1 MLLVLQRTILII
13 FLLLLPLLL
22 LLLPL
27 LLLLLLLAARV
38 VMAVVVLHG
47 IDKKGHKLLRVQGHL
62 GGHNHLPAVT
72 EAVVRHLAH
81 GTLCTP
87 FGVKGG

>member
-13 FLLLLPLLL
+13 
-22 LLLPL
+22 L